1 MSLHDDALATES
13 NAIAGGAT
21 ALRVAV
27 LGTGAM
33 GAGMARSLL
42 RAGIEVTVW
51 NRTAQRSKPLSA
63 DGAVVALDP
72 AAAVTDA
79 DVVVAMLFD
88 TTATLDVMATVL
100 PTMKDGAVFVQCATV
115 GIDGAAQT
123 AAVAAEQR
131 VAFLDCPVLGT
142 KGPAEQGNL
151 IMLASGDPSLR
162 ERVQP
167 AFDAMSTKTIWVGDE
182 LGLGSKL
189 KLVCN
194 AWIGALAAAVGQS
207 FALAKGLGLEQQL
220 MLDALDGAAAN
231 SPYLQAKGTAIIES
245 SYAPQFSVD
254 GVRKDTGLIKDAIV
268 ASGVST
274 VLVDGI
280 LGAFDA
286 ASEAGHGDDDM
297 AAVYF
302 GFHHG

>member
-1 MSLHDDALATES
+1 MAVM
-13 NAIAGGAT
+13 
-21 ALRVAV
+21 RVTV
-27 LGTGAM
+27 LGMGAM

-42 RAGIEVTVW
+42 REGIEVAVW
-51 NRTAQRSKPLSA
+51 NRTAERSEPLSA
-63 DGAVVALDP
+63 VGGKVATDP
-72 AAAVTDA
+72 AAAVTGA

-88 TTATLDVMATVL
+88 TSATLDVMAKVL
-100 PTMKDGAVFVQCATV
+100 PAMKNDAVFVQCATV
-115 GIDGAAQT
+115 GVEGASQT
-123 AAVAAEQR
+123 ASVAAEHG

-142 KGPAEQGNL
+142 KAPAEQGKL
-151 IMLASGDPSLR
+151 VMLASGDPSLR

-167 AFDAMSTKTIWVGDE
+167 AFDAMGSKTIWVGDE

-207 FALAKGLGLEQQL
+207 LALAKGLGLDQQL
-220 MLDALDGAAAN
+220 MLDAFEGSAAG

-254 GVRKDTGLIKDAIV
+254 GVRKDTGLIRDAIA
-268 ASGVST
+268 ASGLST
-274 VLVDGI
+274 VLVDGVQA
-280 LGAFDA
+280 AFDA
-286 ASEAGHGDDDM
+286 ASEAGHGEDDM

-302 GFHHG
+302 GF

>member
-1 MSLHDDALATES
+1 M
-13 NAIAGGAT
+13 AIMRIT
-21 ALRVAV
+21 V
-27 LGTGAM
+27 LGMGAM
-33 GAGMARSLL
+33 GAGMAQSLL
-42 RAGIEVTVW
+42 REQFEVTVW
-51 NRTAQRSKPLSA
+51 NRSAKRSEPLAA
-63 DGAVVALDP
+63 DGASVALDP
-72 AAAVTDA
+72 AEAVADA

-88 TTATLDVMATVL
+88 ADATLDVMAKTL
-100 PTMKDGAVFVQCATV
+100 PAMKDGAVFVQCATV
-115 GIDGAAQT
+115 GVEGAART
-123 AAVAAEQR
+123 ASVAAEHG

-142 KGPAEQGNL
+142 KAPAEQGKL
-151 IMLASGDPSLR
+151 VMLASGDPGLR

-167 AFDAMSTKTIWVGDE
+167 AFDAMGAKTIWVGDE

-207 FALAKGLGLEQQL
+207 LALAKKLGLDQQL
-220 MLDALDGAAAN
+220 MLDAFDGSAAG

-254 GVRKDTGLIKDAIV
+254 GVRKDTGLIRDAIA
-268 ASGVST
+268 ASGLST
-274 VLVDGI
+274 VLVDGVRA
-280 LGAFDA
+280 AFDA

-302 GFHHG
+302 GF

>member
-1 MSLHDDALATES
+1 MAVM
-13 NAIAGGAT
+13 
-21 ALRVAV
+21 RVTV

-42 RAGIEVTVW
+42 REGIEVAVW
-51 NRTAQRSKPLSA
+51 NRTSERSEPLSD

-72 AAAVTDA
+72 VAAVTNA

-88 TTATLDVMATVL
+88 AAATLDVMAKVL
-100 PTMKDGAVFVQCATV
+100 PAMKEGAVFVQCATV
-115 GIDGAAQT
+115 GVEGAART
-123 AAVAAEQR
+123 ASVAAEQG

-142 KGPAEQGNL
+142 KAPAEEGKL
-151 IMLASGDPSLR
+151 VMLASGDPALR

-167 AFDAMSTKTIWVGDE
+167 AFDAMGTKTIWVGSE
-182 LGLGSKL
+182 VGLGSKL

-220 MLDALDGAAAN
+220 MLDALDGAAAG
-231 SPYLQAKGTAIIES
+231 SPYLQAKGKAIIES

-254 GVRKDTGLIKDAIV
+254 GVRKDTGLIKDAVV
-268 ASGVST
+268 ASGLST
-274 VLVDGI
+274 ALIDGVRA
-280 LGAFDA
+280 AFDA
-286 ASEAGHGDDDM
+286 AAEAGHGDDDM

-302 GFHHG
+302 GFW

>member
-1 MSLHDDALATES
+1 MKAM
-13 NAIAGGAT
+13 
-21 ALRVAV
+21 RVTV

-33 GAGMARSLL
+33 GAGMAQSLL
-42 RAGIEVTVW
+42 REGVEVAVW
-51 NRTAQRSKPLSA
+51 NRSAERSKPLGD
-63 DGAVVALDP
+63 DGADVAPDP
-72 AAAVTDA
+72 TAAVADA

-88 TTATLDVMATVL
+88 AESTLDVMATAL
-100 PTMKDGAVFVQCATV
+100 PAMKDGAVFVQCATV
-115 GIDGAAQT
+115 GLDGASRT
-123 AAVAAEQR
+123 ASLAAEHG

-142 KGPAEQGNL
+142 KAPAEQGKL
-151 IMLASGDPSLR
+151 VFLASGDPALR

-167 AFDAMSTKTIWVGDE
+167 AFDAMGSKTIWVGAE

-207 FALAKGLGLEQQL
+207 FALATSLGLDQQL
-220 MLDALDGAAAN
+220 ILDAFDGAAAG
-231 SPYLQAKGTAIIES
+231 SPYLQAKGKAIIDS

-254 GVRKDTGLIKDAIV
+254 GVRKDTGLIKDAIA
-268 ASGVST
+268 ASGLST
-274 VLVDGI
+274 ALIDGVRA
-280 LGAFDA
+280 AFDA

-302 GFHHG
+302 GY

>member
-1 MSLHDDALATES
+1 MAVM
-13 NAIAGGAT
+13 
-21 ALRVAV
+21 RVTV

-42 RAGIEVTVW
+42 REGIEVAVW
-51 NRTAQRSKPLSA
+51 NRTSERSEPLSD

-72 AAAVTDA
+72 VAAVTNA

-88 TTATLDVMATVL
+88 AAATLDVMAKVL
-100 PTMKDGAVFVQCATV
+100 PAMKEGAVFVQCATV
-115 GIDGAAQT
+115 GVEGASRT
-123 AAVAAEQR
+123 ASVAAEQG

-142 KGPAEQGNL
+142 KAPAEQGKL
-151 IMLASGDPSLR
+151 VMLASGDPALR

-167 AFDAMSTKTIWVGDE
+167 AFDAMGTKTIWVGSE
-182 LGLGSKL
+182 VGLGSKL

-220 MLDALDGAAAN
+220 MLDALDGAAAG
-231 SPYLQAKGTAIIES
+231 SPYLQAKGKAIIES

-254 GVRKDTGLIKDAIV
+254 GVRKDTGLIKDAVV
-268 ASGVST
+268 ASGLST
-274 VLVDGI
+274 ALIDGVRA
-280 LGAFDA
+280 AFDA
-286 ASEAGHGDDDM
+286 AAEAGHGDDDM

-302 GFHHG
+302 GFW

>member
-1 MSLHDDALATES
+1 M
-13 NAIAGGAT
+13 T
-21 ALRVAV
+21 ALRVTV

-42 RAGIEVTVW
+42 REGIEVAVW
-51 NRTAQRSKPLSA
+51 NRTAERSEPLSA
-63 DGAVVALDP
+63 DGAVVAVDP

-88 TTATLDVMATVL
+88 TAATLDVMATVL
-100 PTMKDGAVFVQCATV
+100 PAMKDGAVFVQCATV
-115 GIDGAAQT
+115 GIKGAAQT
-123 AAVAAEQR
+123 AAVAAEAG

-142 KGPAEQGNL
+142 KAPAEQGKL
-151 IMLASGDPSLR
+151 VMLASGDPSLR

-167 AFDAMSTKTIWVGDE
+167 AFDAMSSKTIWVGDE

-207 FALAKGLGLEQQL
+207 FALAKGLGLDQRL
-220 MLDALDGAAAN
+220 MLDALDGAAAD

-302 GFHHG
+302 GYHRD

>member
-1 MSLHDDALATES
+1 M
-13 NAIAGGAT
+13 AIMRIT
-21 ALRVAV
+21 V
-27 LGTGAM
+27 LGMGAM
-33 GAGMARSLL
+33 GAGMAQSLL
-42 RAGIEVTVW
+42 REQFEVTVW
-51 NRTAQRSKPLSA
+51 NRSAKRSEPLAA
-63 DGAVVALDP
+63 DGASVALDP
-72 AAAVTDA
+72 AEAVADA

-88 TTATLDVMATVL
+88 ADATLDVMAKTL
-100 PTMKDGAVFVQCATV
+100 PAMKDGAVFVQCATV
-115 GIDGAAQT
+115 GIEGAART
-123 AAVAAEQR
+123 ASVAAEHG

-142 KGPAEQGNL
+142 KAPAEQGKL
-151 IMLASGDPSLR
+151 VMLASGDPGLR

-167 AFDAMSTKTIWVGDE
+167 AFDAMGAKTIWVGDE

-207 FALAKGLGLEQQL
+207 LALAKKLGLDQQL
-220 MLDALDGAAAN
+220 MLDAFDGSAAG

-254 GVRKDTGLIKDAIV
+254 GVRKDTGLIRDAIA
-268 ASGVST
+268 ASGLST
-274 VLVDGI
+274 VLVDGVRA
-280 LGAFDA
+280 AFDA

-302 GFHHG
+302 GF

>member
-1 MSLHDDALATES
+1 MAIMRAT
-13 NAIAGGAT
+13 
-21 ALRVAV
+21 V

-33 GAGMARSLL
+33 GAGMAQSLL
-42 RAGIEVTVW
+42 REGIEVTVW
-51 NRTAQRSKPLSA
+51 NRTVERSEPLA
-63 DGAVVALDP
+63 DDGAVVALDP
-72 AAAVTDA
+72 TAAVADA

-88 TTATLDVMATVL
+88 ASATLELMATVL
-100 PTMKDGAVFVQCATV
+100 PAMKDGAVFVQCATV
-115 GIDGAAQT
+115 GVDGAART
-123 AAVAAEQR
+123 VEVAAEYG

-142 KGPAEQGNL
+142 KAPAEQGKL
-151 IMLASGDPSLR
+151 VMLASGDPALH

-167 AFDAMSTKTIWVGDE
+167 AFEAMAAKTIWVGDE

-207 FALAKGLGLEQQL
+207 LALAKSLGVDQQL
-220 MLDALDGAAAN
+220 MLEAFDGSAAG
-231 SPYLQAKGTAIIES
+231 SPYLQMKGKAIIES

-254 GVRKDTGLIKDAIV
+254 GVRKDTGLIRDAI
-268 ASGVST
+268 AATGLST
-274 VLVDGI
+274 VLVDGV
-280 LGAFDA
+280 LAAFDA

-302 GFHHG
+302 GY

>member
-1 MSLHDDALATES
+1 MAVM
-13 NAIAGGAT
+13 
-21 ALRVAV
+21 RVTV
-27 LGTGAM
+27 LGMGAM

-42 RAGIEVTVW
+42 REGIEVTVW
-51 NRTAQRSKPLSA
+51 NRTAERSEPLSD
-63 DGAVVALDP
+63 DGAAVALDP
-72 AAAVTDA
+72 IAAVTDA

-88 TTATLDVMATVL
+88 TAATLDVMAKVL
-100 PTMKDGAVFVQCATV
+100 PAMKEGAVFVQSATV
-115 GIDGAAQT
+115 GVEGASQT
-123 AAVAAEQR
+123 ASVAAEHG

-142 KGPAEQGNL
+142 KAPAEQGKL
-151 IMLASGDPSLR
+151 VMLASGDPDLR

-167 AFDAMSTKTIWVGDE
+167 AFDAMGAKTIWVGAE

-207 FALAKGLGLEQQL
+207 FALAKGLGLDQQL
-220 MLDALDGAAAN
+220 MLDALDGAAAG
-231 SPYLQAKGTAIIES
+231 SPYLQAKGKAIIDS

-254 GVRKDTGLIKDAIV
+254 GVRKDTGLIRDALG
-268 ASGVST
+268 ASELST
-274 VLVDGI
+274 ALVDGVRA
-280 LGAFDA
+280 AFDA

-302 GFHHG
+302 GF

>member
-1 MSLHDDALATES
+1 MHVT
-13 NAIAGGAT
+13 
-21 ALRVAV
+21 V

-42 RAGIEVTVW
+42 REGIEVTVW
-51 NRTAQRSKPLSA
+51 NRTTERSEPLA
-63 DGAVVALDP
+63 DDGAVVALDP
-72 AAAVTDA
+72 TAAVAEA

-88 TTATLDVMATVL
+88 ADSTLDTMAKVL
-100 PTMKDGAVFVQCATV
+100 PAMQEGAVFVQCATV

-123 AAVAAEQR
+123 ASVAAEHW

-142 KGPAEQGNL
+142 KAPAEQGKL
-151 IMLASGDPSLR
+151 VRLVSGDPGLR
-162 ERVQP
+162 EKVQP
-167 AFDAMSTKTIWVGDE
+167 AFDAMGSKTIWVGAE

-194 AWIGALAAAVGQS
+194 AWIGALAAAIGQS

-220 MLDALDGAAAN
+220 MLDALDGAAAG

-254 GVRKDTGLIKDAIV
+254 GVRKDTGLIRDAIA
-268 ASGVST
+268 ASGLST
-274 VLVDGI
+274 VLVDGVRA
-280 LGAFDA
+280 AFDA
-286 ASEAGHGDDDM
+286 ASEAGHGDEDM

-302 GFHHG
+302 GY